1 MQEYVATSFICGDE
15 AKASF
20 RDPTVNFSI
29 LEATGGDLERTI
41 LVAVLVGKG
50 SAYWRE
56 KVWALDWNRG
66 GRFAKPFARNDWTRK
81 WADYGS
87 RQARSF
93 RSIFDRRQREGRW
106 GDRRRGREG
115 TG

>member
-1 MQEYVATSFICGDE
+1 MQEYVATPFICGDE
-15 AKASF
+15 TEASF
-20 RDPTVNFSI
+20 RDPTVNDSI

-56 KVWALDWNRG
+56 RVWALDWNRG
-66 GRFAKPFARNDWTRK
+66 GCFAKPFARDDWARK
-81 WADYGS
+81 WAGYRS

-93 RSIFDRRQREGRW
+93 KSVFDRRQREGSW
-106 GDRRRGREG
+106 GGRREGREG
-115 TG
+115 AG